1 MRTPFLIEKTYKPG
15 YVVNDHL
22 SRLPVTRQ
30 LKRPT
35 LKRDGPPHGFVLV
48 LLRVGFTSAHP
59 VTRMA
64 VSSYLAVSPLPADAG
79 GSFLLH

>member
-22 SRLPVTRQ
+22 SRPAVANR

-35 LKRDGPPHGFVLV
+35 
-48 LLRVGFTSAHP
+48 
-59 VTRMA
+59 
-64 VSSYLAVSPLPADAG
+64 
-79 GSFLLH
+79 